1 MKLFKNKEILVTS
14 AAILALGAAATV
26 VCVFLDARCA
36 VVCACL
42 TAAVLAVFL
51 IAAARRYRSMAELSA
66 DIDRILTGAES
77 IDLSRYTEGELGILQ
92 NELTKL
98 TVKLREQSGELKRDK
113 QLLADSIA
121 DISHQ
126 IRTPLT
132 AVNLQLAALGEPEI
146 TEDKRSEIIRDM
158 HRQLS
163 RIDWLISALLK
174 LARLDADAVEMS
186 FRTVELASLVD
197 EAIAP
202 VAIQMEL
209 RDQTAVVETQ
219 GEVTCDPSWLAEA
232 LTNIIK
238 NCSEHMGPGPLYITA
253 GENPLY
259 SEIVIRDTGAGID
272 RADLPHIFER
282 FYKGK
287 NSGSSGVGIG
297 LALCRMIVS
306 KQNGSVK
313 AENDLAGGAKFTVR
327 IYKSAV

>member
-1 MKLFKNKEILVTS
+1 MKLFKNKEITRVCL
-14 AAILALGAAATV
+14 ILLALGVLASAACLFFDT
-26 VCVFLDARCA
+26 RCA
-36 VVCACL
+36 GVCGLL
-42 TAAVLAVFL
+42 TAAAIAVYL
-51 IAAARRYRSMAELSA
+51 IDAKKRYRAMAELSD
-66 DIDRILTGAES
+66 DIDRILTGAEN

-92 NELTKL
+92 NELNKL
-98 TVKLREQSGELKRDK
+98 TVRIREQAGELKRDK

-132 AVNLQLAALGEPEI
+132 AVNLLLAALAEPDI
-146 TEDKRSEIIRDM
+146 TEEKQSGIVRDM

-174 LARLDADAVEMS
+174 LARLDADAVAMS
-186 FRTVELASLVD
+186 FREAPLADLVEDAL
-197 EAIAP
+197 AP

-209 RDQTAVVETQ
+209 RDQTAVVNTL
-219 GEVTCDPSWLAEA
+219 GSVVCDPSWLAEA

-238 NCSEHMGPGPLYITA
+238 NCSEHMDA
-253 GENPLY
+253 GELFIDARENPLY
-259 SEIVIRDTGAGID
+259 SEITVRDTGAGID

-287 NSGSSGVGIG
+287 NSTGSGVGIG

-313 AENDLAGGAKFTVR
+313 AENDPAGGAKFTVR
-327 IYKSAV
+327 IYKTTV

>member
-1 MKLFKNKEILVTS
+1 MKLFKNKEITRICL
-14 AAILALGAAATV
+14 ILLALGFAA
-26 VCVFLDARCA
+26 CGLCLLFDARCA
-36 VVCACL
+36 VICAFL
-42 TAAVLAVFL
+42 TAAA
-51 IAAARRYRSMAELSA
+51 IAACIIDAAKRYRAMSELSD
-66 DIDRILTGAES
+66 DIDRVLGGADN

-98 TVKLREQSGELKRDK
+98 TVRLREQSGELKRDK

-132 AVNLQLAALGEPEI
+132 AVNLLLAALGEPDI
-146 TEDKRSEIIRDM
+146 TEEKQGQIVRDM

-174 LARLDADAVEMS
+174 LARLDADAVSMS
-186 FRTVELASLVD
+186 FKTVPLAELVEDSL
-197 EAIAP
+197 AP

-209 RDQTAVVETQ
+209 RDQKAVVSAQ
-219 GEVTCDPSWLAEA
+219 GSITCDPSWLAEA

-238 NCSEHMGPGPLYITA
+238 NCSEHMDSGELFIEA
-253 GENPLY
+253 RENPLY
-259 SEIVIRDTGAGID
+259 SEITVRDTGSGID
-272 RADLPHIFER
+272 KADLPHIFER
-282 FYKGK
+282 FYKGR
-287 NSGSSGVGIG
+287 NSTGSGVGIG

-306 KQNGSVK
+306 KQNGTVK
-313 AENDLAGGAKFTVR
+313 AENDLSGGAKFTVR

>member
-1 MKLFKNKEILVTS
+1 MKLFKNREITCVFIIL
-14 AAILALGAAATV
+14 LALGAAASG
-26 VCVFLDARCA
+26 VCLVFDARCA
-36 VVCACL
+36 AVCACL
-42 TAAVLAVFL
+42 TAAVIAVYL
-51 IAAARRYRSMAELSA
+51 IDARKRYRAMAELSD
-66 DIDRILTGAES
+66 DIDRILTGAEN

-98 TVKLREQSGELKRDK
+98 TVRIREQSGELKRDK

-132 AVNLQLAALGEPEI
+132 AVNLLLAALAEPDI
-146 TEDKRSEIIRDM
+146 TEEKQGEIVRDM

-174 LARLDADAVEMS
+174 LARLDADAVSMS
-186 FRTVELASLVD
+186 FKTVLLSDLVEDSL
-197 EAIAP
+197 AP

-209 RDQTAVVETQ
+209 RDQTAVVNAE
-219 GEVTCDPSWLAEA
+219 GSVTCDPSWLAEA

-238 NCSEHMGPGPLYITA
+238 NCSEHMDSGKLFIDA
-253 GENPLY
+253 RENPLY
-259 SEIVIRDTGAGID
+259 SEITVRDTGSGID
-272 RADLPHIFER
+272 KADLPHIFER

-287 NSGSSGVGIG
+287 NSTGSGVGIG

-306 KQNGSVK
+306 KQNGTVK
-313 AENDLAGGAKFTVR
+313 AENDPAGGARFTVR